1 MMWCWPRCVPV
12 QKPKT
17 SNNALCFAQILRTF
31 RLSLVNAMRVR
42 DDFWISIRGNNAAR
56 FDWIGISGLG
66 CGKKVIFAHRRDGST
81 CHYYFSAVTQS
92 VLQIVS
98 AIGHGIPKVA
108 RYGRDDHHASLMM
121 PHDNDAN
128 QPHADKRSA
137 RNSAGQRAAMRAM
150 PSDTKG
156 SACWQTERVSWE
168 SVTSCFVASKDE
180 F

>member
-1 MMWCWPRCVPV
+1 M
-12 QKPKT
+12 
-17 SNNALCFAQILRTF
+17 
-31 RLSLVNAMRVR
+31 NAMRVR
-42 DDFWISIRGNNAAR
+42 NNFGISIRGNAAR
-56 FDWIGISGLG
+56 FDWIGIGMRKESN
-66 CGKKVIFAHRRDGST
+66 FRTHRRDGST
-81 CHYYFSAVTQS
+81 CHDVSSAVTQS